1 MPRSIKETDGGGD
14 PSSGDEDGVPVDPPT
29 LPPLYVP
36 VDVEYETW
44 NWQGPVLEL
53 ARQAQMHVLVRAQ
66 RNPRS
71 RTGRALY

>member
-36 VDVEYETW
+36 VDV
-44 NWQGPVLEL
+44 VEL
-53 ARQAQMHVLVRAQ
+53 AWSAQMPVLVRAP
-66 RNPRS
+66 RNPRT
-71 RTGRALY
+71 RTGRSPY